1 MKNLQMT
8 PPDRKRQ
15 AQRYVVF
22 ICGLRLVFCCF
33 FFEDMYLVQYTKP
46 IFSFETVLLPAFS
59 TLMSTV
65 EKAIL
70 RTHPIHMYVY
80 VYISVIMTMHAQ
92 VNLS

>member
-1 MKNLQMT
+1 MKNLQLT

-22 ICGLRLVFCCF
+22 IRGLRLVFCF
-33 FFEDMYLVQYTKP
+33 VFSFDDMYLIQYNKP

-65 EKAIL
+65 ENAIL
-70 RTHPIHMYVY
+70 RTHPMHVY
-80 VYISVIMTMHAQ
+80 VYMSVIMTMYAQ